1 MKSLEF
7 LRLGDF
13 FYVLTFLIAQVNQF
27 NCCMNMRVGL
37 NADMCVEVNAAC
49 MPAAS
54 LVTKTKC
61 DLWREMKTI
70 NGIFALVVYV

>member
-1 MKSLEF
+1 MNLCN
-7 LRLGDF
+7 G
-13 FYVLTFLIAQVNQF
+13 
-27 NCCMNMRVGL
+27 CMNLSVGV
-37 NADMCVEVNAAC
+37 NADMGVEVNAAC

-70 NGIFALVVYV
+70 NGIFVHLMF